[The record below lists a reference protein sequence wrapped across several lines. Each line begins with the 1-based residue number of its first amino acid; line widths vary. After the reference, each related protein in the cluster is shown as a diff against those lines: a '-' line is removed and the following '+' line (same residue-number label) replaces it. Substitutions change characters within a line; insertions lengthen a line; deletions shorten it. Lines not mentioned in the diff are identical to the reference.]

1 MLSNIYNMSM
11 NKKST
16 ILLSA
21 LMLQVF
27 MTLIGIYELSKIQT
41 FTYLEREHAVTI
53 NEVSRRLELIHKSSD
68 KKEINDLLFNHSSNP
83 GIQDLVIRAKE
94 IVEICIDRLNP
105 IELTLFEMIGFGEV
119 ITLCKQDVVDANASL
134 ALMKRIEHSTY
145 SELNTNALAALDP
158 IIENMITGSQRFATL
173 MPQVSH
179 FVKSVVYWLIPIIS
193 IIAAITLYLVLFD
206 TRKKLNVLSHKMNH
220 IRISND
226 LSQRIKIENTNVQET
241 NDEVLHVCRDFN
253 VMMEQFENVVQN
265 IAQMSL
271 TLFNTSKP
279 LISESQSSQQKMSE
293 QNTSADNIV
302 ASMEGFVDAI
312 NEIARNTNATSESA
326 NSSFQDSEKG
336 RDTLEK
342 AKTSVSNLSESS
354 INMQQSIE
362 RLNDTSQSIASII
375 DVIKDISEQTNLL
388 ALNAAIEAARA
399 GEQGRGF
406 AVVADE
412 VRALASRTQQST
424 ESIQSM
430 INHLQNGTGTMNQLI
445 LSNSDL
451 VTHLFSEMEVTN
463 NTLTNIAD
471 STEKIKD
478 MNMQIATATE
488 EQLYVVDEIQTGVK
502 SMKTLS
508 NDTKDSV
515 TNVLNSFNDVS
526 KVIDNMNDTVAQFKV
541 SKRT

>member
-1 MLSNIYNMSM
+1 
-11 NKKST
+11 
-16 ILLSA
+16 
-21 LMLQVF
+21 